1 MREKII
7 AGNWKCNKTVEEAK
21 NLILEILNGC
31 EGDLDRTVVLCP
43 PFPYLGMA
51 KELTR
56 NSKVK
61 IGAQNLWKED
71 WGAYT
76 GEVSAPMLKS
86 LEVDFVIVGH
96 SERREYFKEDG
107 ALLNAKLKKALTWD
121 LRPIFCLGEKLKER
135 EEGITFQVVERQ
147 LEEGFEGISS
157 QEAGKVV
164 IAYEPVWAI
173 GTGKN
178 ATPEQAQEV
187 HAFIREKIGKL
198 FGGEISQNLPIL
210 YGGSVKPDNIDSLM
224 AMPDIDGALVGGAS
238 LKGQDFLR
246 IIHFR
251 KG

>member
-7 AGNWKCNKTVEEAK
+7 AGNWKCNKTVEEAR
-21 NLILEILNGC
+21 NLIMEILDGC
-31 EGDLDRTVVLCP
+31 ERDLNRTVVLCP

-76 GEVSAPMLKS
+76 GEVSAPMLNS
-86 LEVDFVIVGH
+86 LKVDFVIIGH

-107 ALLNAKLKKALTWD
+107 ALLNAKLKKALAWD
-121 LRPIFCLGEKLKER
+121 LRPIFCLGEKLQER
-135 EEGITFQVVERQ
+135 EEGVTFQVVERQ
-147 LEEGFEGISS
+147 LEECFEGIST

-187 HAFIREKIGKL
+187 HAFIREKMGKL
-198 FGGEISQNLPIL
+198 FGREISQNQPIL

-246 IIHFR
+246 IIHYR